1 MVPYW
6 YNTDR
11 VHVQSR
17 EEGVLMNSEAIPTL
31 PALHSLGDLAGV
43 RPVIICDTR
52 EQTPLPFARLTVE
65 RGTLTSGDYS
75 FKGGEEL
82 FAIER
87 KSVADLTACCQGSNR
102 ERFERELHRLR
113 GFRFKRL
120 LIVGSREEIEQG
132 EYVSQIKP
140 QAVLATLKAFEVRF
154 DIPVA
159 FATSPADAGRLV
171 EDWAFWFARE
181 VVENANALARAA
193 RRQEGAA

>member
-1 MVPYW
+1 M
-6 YNTDR
+6 
-11 VHVQSR
+11 
-17 EEGVLMNSEAIPTL
+17 IPSTEILTL

-52 EQTPLPFARLTVE
+52 EQTPLPFARLAVE

-75 FKGGEEL
+75 FRGGEEL
-82 FAIER
+82 FAVER
-87 KSVADLTACCQGSNR
+87 KSVADLTACCQGANR

-159 FATSPADAGRLV
+159 FAASPADAGRLV
-171 EDWAFWFARE
+171 EEWAFWFARE

-193 RRQEGAA
+193 RRQEGPHEPATPPPG